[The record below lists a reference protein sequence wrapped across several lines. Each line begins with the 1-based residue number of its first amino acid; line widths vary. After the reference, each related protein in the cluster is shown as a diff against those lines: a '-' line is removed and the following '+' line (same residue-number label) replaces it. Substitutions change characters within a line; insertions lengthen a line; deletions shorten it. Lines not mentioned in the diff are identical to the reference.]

1 MPFFRFRQTN
11 SNGFYIGQRL
21 VIIEADSAAEANRLV
36 LEAASDVYFGHRP
49 GDCPDCCGPRWSP
62 LADHEEGDDVPRR
75 RDCESPWSIHYKP
88 RTMGYGVPEV
98 VTIDSGL
105 GVVEFPRFP

>member
-1 MPFFRFRQTN
+1 MPFFKFRQNNT
-11 SNGFYIGQRL
+11 NGFFIGQKL

-62 LADHEEGDDVPRR
+62 LADHEDGEA
-75 RDCESPWSIHYKP
+75 SPVYYKGEASRGGWSVHYKP
-88 RTMGYGVPEV
+88 RTMGYGVPAVIE
-98 VTIDSGL
+98 ID
-105 GVVEFPRFP
+105 PWAD